1 MFRRALVV
9 KLRHHGDVLLSAPVF
24 SALVAAQPGIEVDAL
39 VYEETRDMLDLH
51 PHVARVHAI
60 PRDWRRL
67 GVLAQLKRYWR
78 LYRELKARQYDLIV
92 HLTDHW
98 HGARLAR
105 LLRPRVSVGPAG
117 TKHSAFANRLWN
129 RSFSALF
136 PVPPGNQRHTVEMHL
151 DALRAIGVRVVDTKL
166 AFHPGAQAADSVA
179 KRLAGRDFILVHPT
193 SRWMFKAWPA
203 ASMAE
208 LVNALIARGERIVLS
223 AAPSAEERA
232 YIAELKPRLRGDY
245 LDLTGKLTLKELGA
259 LVAAARLLIGVDS
272 MPVHLASAVGTPV
285 VVLFGPSGD
294 VEWAPWGV
302 PHRIV
307 TAPFPCRPCGN
318 KGCGDGGVSD
328 CLTAIAPAQVLGAVD
343 ALLAEVRREVR
354 T

>member
-1 MFRRALVV
+1 MFRRALII

-24 SALVAAQPGIEVDAL
+24 SALAAAQPGIEVDAL

-60 PRDWRRL
+60 PRDWRHL
-67 GVLAQLKRYWR
+67 GALAQLKRYWR
-78 LYRELKARQYDLIV
+78 LYRELKARRYDLIV

-105 LLRPRVSVGPAG
+105 LLRPRVSVGPEG

-129 RSFSALF
+129 RSFTALF

-151 DALRAIGVRVVDTKL
+151 DALRVIGIRVVNTKL
-166 AFHPGAQAADSVA
+166 TFHSGAEAANSVA
-179 KRLAGRDFILVHPT
+179 RRLAARDFILVHPT

-203 ASMAE
+203 ERMAE
-208 LVNALIARGERIVLS
+208 LVNALIARGERVVLS

-232 YIAELKPRLRGDY
+232 YIAQLKPRLRGEY
-245 LDLTGKLTLKELGA
+245 LDLSGQLTLKELGA

-294 VEWAPWGV
+294 VEWGPWGV
-302 PHRIV
+302 AHRIV

-328 CLTAIAPAQVLGAVD
+328 CLTAIPSAQVLSAVES
-343 ALLAEVRREVR
+343 LLAEARR
-354 T
+354 

>member
-1 MFRRALVV
+1 MFRRALVI
-9 KLRHHGDVLLSAPVF
+9 KLRHHGDVLLSAPVL
-24 SALVAAQPGIEVDAL
+24 SALAAAEPGIEIDAL
-39 VYEETRDMLDLH
+39 VYEETRDMLELH
-51 PHVARVHAI
+51 RNIARLHAI
-60 PRDWRRL
+60 PRDWRNL
-67 GVLAQLKRYWR
+67 GPLAQLSRYWR
-78 LYRELKARQYDLIV
+78 LYRALKARQYDLIV

-117 TKHSAFANRLWN
+117 TKRTRFANWLWN

-151 DALRAIGVRVVDTKL
+151 DALRAIGIPVADKAMSFR
-166 AFHPGAQAADSVA
+166 AGAQAEASVA
-179 KRLAGRDFILVHPT
+179 RRLGARGFILVHPT

-203 ASMAE
+203 QKMAE
-208 LVNALIARGERIVLS
+208 LVNTLIARGERIVLS

-232 YIAELKPRLRGDY
+232 YIADLKPRLRGDY
-245 LDLTGKLTLKELGA
+245 LDLTGQLSVKELGA
-259 LVAAARLLIGVDS
+259 LIASAKLLIGVDS

-307 TAPFPCRPCGN
+307 TAPYPCRPCGN

-328 CLTAIAPAQVLGAVD
+328 CLTTIAPAQVLGAVD
-343 ALLAEVRREVR
+343 ALLAELRA
-354 T
+354 

>member
-1 MFRRALVV
+1 MFRRALVI
-9 KLRHHGDVLLSAPVF
+9 KLRHHGDVLLTAPVL
-24 SALVAAQPGIEVDAL
+24 SALAAAVPGIEIDAL
-39 VYEETRDMLDLH
+39 VYEETRDMLELH
-51 PHVARVHAI
+51 PHLARLHAI
-60 PRDWRRL
+60 PRDWRSL
-67 GVLAQLKRYWR
+67 GPFAQVRRYWR
-78 LYRELKARQYDLIV
+78 LYRELRARQYDLIV

-117 TKHSAFANRLWN
+117 TKSGALANWLWN

-136 PVPPGNQRHTVEMHL
+136 AVPPGNQRHTVEMHL
-151 DALRAIGVRVVDTKL
+151 DALRAIRIPVASKAMSFR
-166 AFHPGAQAADSVA
+166 PGPQAQAAVGNRVA
-179 KRLAGRDFILVHPT
+179 ARGFILVHPT

-203 ASMAE
+203 PSMAE
-208 LVNALIARGERIVLS
+208 LINSLIARGERVVLS

-232 YIAELKPRLRGDY
+232 YMAELKPRLRGDY
-245 LDLTGKLTLKELGA
+245 LDLTGQLSLKELGA
-259 LVAAARLLIGVDS
+259 LVAQARLLIGVDS

-294 VEWAPWGV
+294 VEWGPWGV

-328 CLTAIAPAQVLGAVD
+328 CLTAIAPAQVLSAVE
-343 ALLAEVRREVR
+343 AVLSEVRR
-354 T
+354 